1 MFIEGYLLLIALLMS
16 VSYCSAVLTN
26 NSGGNWWLGYQTF
39 EKFPFLFV
47 WALKLLV
54 TWLVTVVE
62 GGDGGSA
69 RLVFFVLVAV
79 VSASSLVACHPV

>member
-1 MFIEGYLLLIALLMS
+1 MLVEGYLLLIALLAG

-26 NSGGNWWLGYQTF
+26 DSGGNWWLRCQTL

-47 WALKLLV
+47 WALKFLV
-54 TWLVTVVE
+54 TWLVTIVA

-69 RLVFFVLVAV
+69 RFVFFVLVAM
-79 VSASSLVACHPV
+79 VSASGLVACRPE